1 MKARRVALALLY
13 GGTAAVVF
21 GLSKLH
27 AVRHDYDFTNSSRF
41 AWALGYAVLLSA
53 VAYGFGLPDAVGGR
67 GRAGLAAGS
76 CLTGALGMSVAQLA
90 LGTAVLPRF
99 VVFGAALTLT
109 AWYWAIGLFL
119 ARSSDRSEL
128 RDRVVLVGTT
138 SDAATLGDDLEF
150 APERPARLLAAV
162 RPVEARPL
170 QSGEEPLVDLVI
182 AHDATVL
189 VLGHDAQHDA
199 AIVAQASALHE
210 AGVRVRTLCAFYEE
224 FLGKL
229 PISDLE
235 RMSLMFDIREVHQA
249 RYARVKRMLDLLL
262 AVPGCAAVLIA
273 IPFVALGNA
282 IANRGPMFYSQPRI
296 GKNAREFRILKFR
309 TMRAADG
316 TLANEWTTEDD
327 PRITPF
333 GRVLRRTHLDELPQV
348 WNILRGDLA
357 VVGPRPEQP
366 HYVAEL
372 TQKLPFYPL
381 RHLVRPGLTGWA
393 QVKYGYAGSERDA
406 LEKLQYEF
414 FYLGHQSLAFDLRV
428 MGRTLRSVVRTEG
441 R

>member
-1 MKARRVALALLY
+1 M
-13 GGTAAVVF
+13 
-21 GLSKLH
+21 
-27 AVRHDYDFTNSSRF
+27 
-41 AWALGYAVLLSA
+41 
-53 VAYGFGLPDAVGGR
+53 
-67 GRAGLAAGS
+67 
-76 CLTGALGMSVAQLA
+76 
-90 LGTAVLPRF
+90 
-99 VVFGAALTLT
+99 LT
-109 AWYWAIGLFL
+109 AWYWAIGLLL

-128 RDRVVLVGTT
+128 RDRVLLVGTT
-138 SDAATLGDDLEF
+138 SDAETLGGDLEF

-162 RPVEARPL
+162 QPVEARPL
-170 QSGEEPLVDLVI
+170 HSGEEPLVDLVI

-224 FLGKL
+224 YLGKL

-249 RYARVKRMLDLLL
+249 RYARVKRMLDLFL
-262 AVPGCAAVLIA
+262 AVPGCAAVLLA

-282 IANRGPMFYSQPRI
+282 IANRGPMFYSQLRI
-296 GKNAREFRILKFR
+296 GKNGREFRILKFR
-309 TMRAADG
+309 TMRTADG

-348 WNILRGDLA
+348 WNIVRGDLA

-393 QVKYGYAGSERDA
+393 QVKYGYAGNERDA

-428 MGRTLRSVVRTEG
+428 MGRTLRSVVRTGG